1 MNCPRLD
8 ETKSWGTHA
17 DDWLARRIVSVAR
30 SGSADTYDADGAILG
45 RVVNVASECAQP
57 VQRLVFSVAFN
68 EPNEKSA
75 QLRRGE
81 EPLARVHGLARLE
94 VQQHAR
100 LDAVI
105 REKLVLF
112 LAVAEDLR
120 PLRGW
125 WLHVN
130 RRKRVA
136 VCNPERKKKSLIIII
151 IVRRNKKIWVHESEN
166 VWHKNRGGQL
176 CARKTLLKQSGVPE

>member
-1 MNCPRLD
+1 M
-8 ETKSWGTHA
+8 
-17 DDWLARRIVSVAR
+17 AR

-68 EPNEKSA
+68 ESNEKSA
-75 QLRRGE
+75 RLRRGE
-81 EPLARVHGLARLE
+81 EPLARVHGLARLQ

-125 WLHVN
+125 RLHVN

-136 VCNPERKKKSLIIII
+136 VCNPERKKKVVDYYSSSSGETKRFEFTK
-151 IVRRNKKIWVHESEN
+151 VKTFGT
-166 VWHKNRGGQL
+166 KNRGGQL
-176 CARKTLLKQSGVPE
+176 CVRKTLLKESGVPE